1 MLLNKRTRLEL
12 TYCFLPLCRF
22 AFVFVI
28 MAATDS
34 VQTTKTISLQVWSPI
49 CAFLLK
55 LSPLISFCIGFSVAY
70 HLCMP
75 AWQNAQSHARQLCIR
90 N

>member
-1 MLLNKRTRLEL
+1 MVADKHILLEL

-34 VQTTKTISLQVWSPI
+34 VQTTKTISLQVLSPT
-49 CAFLLK
+49 CAFVTEAPATGQPLHRIECTLL
-55 LSPLISFCIGFSVAY
+55 SV
-70 HLCMP
+70 CVF
-75 AWQNAQSHARQLCIR
+75 WQNS
-90 N
+90 